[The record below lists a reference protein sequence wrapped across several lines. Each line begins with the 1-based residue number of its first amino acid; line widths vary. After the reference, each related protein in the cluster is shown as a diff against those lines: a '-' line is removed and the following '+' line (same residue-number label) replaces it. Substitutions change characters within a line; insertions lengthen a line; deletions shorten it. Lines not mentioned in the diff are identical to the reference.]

1 MEGYRLKRG
10 NTPHISGIISFD
22 TNTIKEIHL
31 YFKRYFPIHEYHIC
45 RARRKLLKIS

>member
-10 NTPHISGIISFD
+10 GVLDWLSFNPMTMRD
-22 TNTIKEIHL
+22 IHN
-31 YFKRYFPIHEYHIC
+31 YFMLKATIHEYHIC